1 MILFPFE
8 KRRRNIAMGDQGN
21 IAIPLPSVVVES
33 SVLTFGCNDDGQLG
47 RGEKKKPTGTSIE
60 GVTSSNQ
67 PQQVGALRGLDIVMI
82 SCGSR
87 HTVALS
93 TTGDVYTW
101 GWGQMGQLGLEHHKS
116 INLPTKVPFFEHH
129 NIKLTYVSAGGCHSG
144 AITDQGQVY
153 MWGEAH
159 WGQLGLTADFKELHQ
174 ATPVLCK
181 VIPENSTDK
190 IVSLSCGASP
200 PLTFQHFLTRST
212 VLGLGREWFH
222 LEIETD
228 GVSAFTPT
236 RIEPEAF
243 GLEDVVQVSAG
254 AFHTAAVTASGA
266 VYTWGK
272 EDYGMLGV
280 GHTADIH
287 VPRKVDF
294 FDKDPARIVSCG
306 GWHTVVVTRTGAAY
320 VFGRGEYGRLGLG
333 DGRSHSHPHKVESLA
348 AHTIVDASAG
358 TYPLEEG
365 RATVLTDGSVGG
377 THTLF
382 LTDKG
387 RAFSCGRTE
396 YVAEHHPSVPNE
408 HDDDTP
414 RQDEAVVVESESP
427 RASTLRRRNSSDG
440 GVSPASPR
448 SPTKSAMPQPTTVSE
463 STLED
468 DDDVKHSPDGDA
480 AAGTSDEAAVA
491 VALHSLE
498 DPNGNLHIRILDLNG
513 KVFSVSC
520 SSDWS
525 VDQLHAVVEAKS
537 GVDAARQRL
546 IYRGRVLDGDS
557 SLGASKVE
565 DGHTIHLF
573 VRQVAPLVPETT
585 SSDESEAA
593 LRRLRELE
601 DHQHRVIHFHSGG
614 STNEPI
620 RSAVF
625 PSESA
630 RRMDPILQDSPLGMA
645 ARRVKLWASFVLII
659 HTMKLLGQCA
669 FLANFAAQN
678 AAGMNDRIK
687 KELQYTPL
695 YDETSAATVGKL
707 AGYAFGVYVGC
718 VGFKA
723 AHDTDVRPA
732 RQYIVGMIALGMA
745 TMAEQ
750 VYEILRF
757 SAWDPEEYRKARSHT
772 FAAQSQP
779 SLDEMVR
786 SYVVQTFLLALMFL
800 WAVKHAQG
808 HRDELAA
815 YNETVVAAAMS
826 AVPLPPLDA
835 LERTPR
841 GVGEQ
846 SIMKRR
852 NREDSLSMYTGVVKG
867 LSHMN
872 ARADWETKLHDKA
885 GVRDTLNVLK
895 TLKNQDE
902 SNLASRRLK
911 LATLMNAEMDAW
923 KQMCLHNVESPE
935 ERKQKMIARAT
946 ELKTRREAARKA
958 FVEEKRQQ
966 QYRESCDDN
975 RTLESAHIVAQVVQD
990 RDKQLEER
998 QRILEEEKAF
1008 EARMAELWAEDKAK
1022 KDARDKADV
1031 QRILTN
1037 NHEVKT
1043 ILDVQVSLIHARQ
1056 AEEAAI
1062 KEQEDRDLLATWKLH
1077 EQIENELDAEIKRKA
1092 VARAMDVKKF
1102 NQTRSDLTERQ
1113 ARREHEYDTQLLQ
1126 LALRQEAET
1135 DARERALQEKFK
1147 RDQLEYQAMLRKQMA
1162 TEAED
1167 LSYLDAIRKKMEDE
1181 VWAKR
1186 DAEHRAEDDARQELL
1201 AQVLQ
1206 SRQDQMERK
1215 ELRKAADAAA
1225 DAAYMARMQRESDEA
1240 LQKELTDQDKRKWD
1254 AKRNQVDVVAQ
1265 KAQTKALMEKQKQT
1279 EFLDMKRMALSEK
1292 QHKLKLAQLATQ
1304 QPTLNFR
1311 RKTSEWYFDT

>member
-8 KRRRNIAMGDQGN
+8 KRRKIAMADQGN
-21 IAIPLPSVVVES
+21 NAIPLPSVVVES

-200 PLTFQHFLTRST
+200 PLSLQHFLTRST

-294 FDKDPARIVSCG
+294 FDKDPAR
-306 GWHTVVVTRTGAAY
+306 Y
-320 VFGRGEYGRLGLG
+320 DDDFGDDIG
-333 DGRSHSHPHKVESLA
+333 DDTYLRFRAGHRHLLPHMSRHIL
-348 AHTIVDASAG
+348 S
-358 TYPLEEG
+358 P
-365 RATVLTDGSVGG
+365 RAT
-377 THTLF
+377 
-382 LTDKG
+382 G
-387 RAFSCGRTE
+387 RYIA
-396 YVAEHHPSVPNE
+396 VPNE

-427 RASTLRRRNSSDG
+427 GASTLRRRNSSDG

-480 AAGTSDEAAVA
+480 AAGTSDEAVA

-614 STNEPI
+614 PTNEPI

-695 YDETSAATVGKL
+695 YDETSVATVGKL
-707 AGYAFGVYVGC
+707 VGYAFGVYVGC

-885 GVRDTLNVLK
+885 GVRDTLNMLK

-1008 EARMAELWAEDKAK
+1008 EARMAELWAQDKAK

-1037 NHEVKT
+1037 NHDVKT

-1126 LALRQEAET
+1126 LALRQEADT

-1186 DAEHRAEDDARQELL
+1186 DAEHRAEDDAREELL

-1265 KAQTKALMEKQKQT
+1265 KAQTKALMEKQKQV

-1304 QPTLNFR
+1304 QPTLNYR